1 MKTVK
6 CEIASREWNN
16 RECSNGT
23 SNRKDSGTFLNASRC
38 HRSIANSG
46 SSPLVHTNESNTDAA
61 TAMAMVGR
69 EATKDEITIA
79 AVAVIVEGTVCNACR
94 KRRLDMRC

>member
-23 SNRKDSGTFLNASRC
+23 SNRNDSSTFLNASRC
-38 HRSIANSG
+38 HRSIASNG
-46 SSPLVHTNESNTDAA
+46 SSPRVHRNESNTDAA
-61 TAMAMVGR
+61 TAMATVAR
-69 EATKDEITIA
+69 EVTKDEITIA
-79 AVAVIVEGTVCNACR
+79 VVAVIVEGIVCSWR
-94 KRRLDMRC
+94 ES